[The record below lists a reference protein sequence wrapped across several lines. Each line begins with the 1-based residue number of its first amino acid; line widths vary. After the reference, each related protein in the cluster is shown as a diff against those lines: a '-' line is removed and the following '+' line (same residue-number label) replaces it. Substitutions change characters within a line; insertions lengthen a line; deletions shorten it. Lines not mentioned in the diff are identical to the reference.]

1 MLQICVQE
9 IRSFNRLATAFG
21 LWNGNEERSTANCSM
36 SRYVYLRT
44 VDSHVGV
51 VEAAAANAA
60 ASLAAAAFYIR
71 NVLLHPADID
81 FLPQHLEPFVV
92 GSFERGS

>member
-1 MLQICVQE
+1 MFQICVQE

-21 LWNGNEERSTANCSM
+21 LWNGNEERSNANCSM